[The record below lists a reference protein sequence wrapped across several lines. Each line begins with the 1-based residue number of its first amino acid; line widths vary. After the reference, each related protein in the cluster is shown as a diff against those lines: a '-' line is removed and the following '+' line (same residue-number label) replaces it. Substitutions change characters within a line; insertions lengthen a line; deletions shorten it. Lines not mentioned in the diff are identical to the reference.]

1 MIHAFS
7 VLEFSENYC
16 WRWRCRLG
24 NYWSRVLDD
33 GFETDYELIEVLTPE
48 HNFCFAYVY
57 MVVNDDIKLIKV
69 SKSVFFTHKSTID
82 ALEGQKKKK
91 SGCDI
96 RWN

>member
-48 HNFCFAYVY
+48 HNFCFAYGSKWWY
-57 MVVNDDIKLIKV
+57 KTDQGFKV
-69 SKSVFFTHKSTID
+69 GIFHT
-82 ALEGQKKKK
+82 
-91 SGCDI
+91 
-96 RWN
+96 